1 MSHQTAVQDDNMV
14 LISPSILAIEKASL
28 CDASMMAEKGGADW
42 IHLDIMDGHFVPNLT
57 YGPPVVRL
65 CRESTKLP
73 LDAHLM
79 VTNPDDLIPE
89 LLDIG
94 CEYITVH
101 QETCVHLHRTLMSIR
116 DGGAKS
122 GVALNPAT
130 PAVLI
135 MDILPIID
143 MVVIMAVNPGFAGQK
158 HIPESAGKVAR
169 FNEKARNMGWEGL
182 VQVDGGVNTKTAG
195 DLVLAGADCL
205 VAGAAVFKRRGK
217 AKAGDIEAYT
227 KEVEKNIED
236 LHTACQVAI
245 ETGLDP
251 YK

>member
-1 MSHQTAVQDDNMV
+1 MV
-14 LISPSILAIEKASL
+14 LISPSILAVENASL

-65 CRESTKLP
+65 CRGSTKLP
-73 LDAHLM
+73 MDAHLM

-89 LLDIG
+89 LLKIG
-94 CEYITVH
+94 CEYIAVH

-116 DGGAKS
+116 DGGAKA

-130 PAVLI
+130 PVETIL
-135 MDILPIID
+135 DILPIID
-143 MVVIMAVNPGFAGQK
+143 LVVIMAVNPGFAGQK
-158 HIPESAGKVAR
+158 HIPESAPKVAR
-169 FNEKARNMGWEGL
+169 FNEKARNKKWKGL

-205 VAGAAVFKRRGK
+205 VAGAAVYKRGSK
-217 AKAGDIEAYT
+217 AKAGDIKAYT
-227 KEVEKNIED
+227 KEVKQNIDE
-236 LHTACQVAI
+236 LRTACQVAI
-245 ETGLDP
+245 ESGLDP